1 MAGKRHRGRGTAT
14 VSRSNGR
21 GALRA
26 MAEAGS
32 NSYARARDLPK
43 LLGLW
48 PSELADES
56 AGGSLAIIA
65 KLRRA
70 LAAERRRALAGHWS
84 YDLNRHLGLLGTY
97 RGELQLLRRT
107 KRVLNRTA
115 RAAVEPGA
123 TVEERDSTAG
133 PGPR

>member
-1 MAGKRHRGRGTAT
+1 MAGKRHRERGTAT
-14 VSRSNGR
+14 GSRSNGR

-32 NSYARARDLPK
+32 NSYARALPK

-56 AGGSLAIIA
+56 AEGSLAIIA

-70 LAAERRRALAGHWS
+70 LAAERRRALAGH
-84 YDLNRHLGLLGTY
+84 
-97 RGELQLLRRT
+97 
-107 KRVLNRTA
+107 
-115 RAAVEPGA
+115 
-123 TVEERDSTAG
+123 
-133 PGPR
+133 